1 MSNSL
6 PRQPAMPAVSHGT
19 LPAKL
24 DGTYTYTHYA
34 YGHNVCNKLVSK

>member
-24 DGTYTYTHYA
+24 DGTYTYTYMHMDMMY
-34 YGHNVCNKLVSK
+34 VMS